1 MLRWRLLLGTV
12 FVAAL
17 AALCW
22 LDARAAQ
29 PGTWLMPLALLL
41 AVLGT
46 QELLGMWSARS
57 QRPLGWAVYIG
68 NIAIVLANLLAI
80 WRPAMFGPLGWPA
93 IGFALALI
101 LVLWGEM
108 ARYTGPG
115 GVAERLG
122 LATFALAY
130 VGVLMSFLVQLR
142 LLGPRGTWGLAALA
156 SLVLVVKLS
165 DIGAYTV
172 GRLFGRHKMA
182 PVLSPGKTLE
192 GAAGAF
198 GAALI
203 AAWFSQRYLI
213 PWIVGAAADDS
224 IAMTAPVPPH
234 GAAAPWWG
242 WIVAGA
248 ALCLVGIVGD
258 LAESLLKRDAGRK
271 DSSTWMPGFGGVLD
285 LIDSLLL
292 TAPVAYLLWS
302 AGLIGPR

>member
-22 LDARAAQ
+22 LDARAVT

-46 QELLGMWSARS
+46 QELLSMWSSRP
-57 QRPLGWAVYIG
+57 QRPLGWAVYVG
-68 NIAIVLANLLAI
+68 NVLIVLANLGAI
-80 WRPAMFGPLGWPA
+80 WKPAMFGPLGWPA
-93 IGFALALI
+93 IGLALALI

-122 LATFALAY
+122 LASFALAY
-130 VGVLMSFLVQLR
+130 VGLLLSFLVQLR
-142 LLGPRGTWGLAALA
+142 LLGPGSSWGLAALA
-156 SLVLVVKLS
+156 SLVLIVKSS

-172 GRLFGRHKMA
+172 GRLIGRHKMA

-198 GAALI
+198 AAALL
-203 AAWFSQRYLI
+203 AAWVSQRWLI
-213 PWIVGAAADDS
+213 PWMVNARAD
-224 IAMTAPVPPH
+224 TADGGTGGSPHFSPVPS
-234 GAAAPWWG
+234 WG
-242 WIVAGA
+242 WIVAGLS
-248 ALCLVGIVGD
+248 LCLVGIVGD
-258 LAESLLKRDAGRK
+258 LAESLLKRDAGHK

-292 TAPVAYLLWS
+292 TAPLAYLLWS
-302 AGLIGPR
+302 TGLLGP

>member
-17 AALCW
+17 AGLCW
-22 LDARAAQ
+22 LDARAAT

-41 AVLGT
+41 ALLGT
-46 QELLGMWSARS
+46 QELLGLWSERP

-68 NIAIVLANLLAI
+68 NLLIVLANVGAI
-80 WRPAMFGPLGWPA
+80 ARPAMFGPLGWPA

-101 LVLWGEM
+101 VVLWGEM

-122 LATFALAY
+122 LASFALAY
-130 VGVLMSFLVQLR
+130 VGLLMSFLVQLR
-142 LLGPRGTWGLAALA
+142 LLGPGGSWGLAALA
-156 SLVLVVKLS
+156 SLVLIVKSS

-198 GAALI
+198 GAALL
-203 AAWFSQRYLI
+203 AAWVSQRWLN
-213 PWIVGAAADDS
+213 PWIIGAQSGSAGENTASTAS
-224 IAMTAPVPPH
+224 ISMVP
-234 GAAAPWWG
+234 AWG
-242 WIVAGA
+242 WIVAGLS
-248 ALCLVGIVGD
+248 LCLVGILGD

-292 TAPVAYLLWS
+292 TAPIAYLLWS
-302 AGLIGPR
+302 AGFLGP

>member
-22 LDARAAQ
+22 LDAGAAT

-46 QELLGMWSARS
+46 QELLSLWSARP
-57 QRPLGWAVYIG
+57 QRPLGWAVYVG
-68 NIAIVLANLLAI
+68 NVLIVLANLGAI
-80 WRPAMFGPLGWPA
+80 WKPAMFGQLGWPA

-122 LATFALAY
+122 LASFALAY
-130 VGVLMSFLVQLR
+130 VGLLLSFLVQLR
-142 LLGPRGTWGLAALA
+142 LLGPGSSWGLAALA
-156 SLVLVVKLS
+156 SLVLIVKSS

-172 GRLFGRHKMA
+172 GRLIGRHKMA

-198 GAALI
+198 GAALL
-203 AAWFSQRYLI
+203 AAWVSQRWLI
-213 PWIVGAAADDS
+213 PGMIGAEAD
-224 IAMTAPVPPH
+224 TAGANTASSTHFSAVP
-234 GAAAPWWG
+234 AWG
-242 WIVAGA
+242 WIVAGLS
-248 ALCLVGIVGD
+248 LCLVGIVGD

-292 TAPVAYLLWS
+292 TAPIAYLLWS
-302 AGLIGPR
+302 AGLLGP

>member
-22 LDARAAQ
+22 LDAGAAT

-41 AVLGT
+41 ALLGT
-46 QELLGMWSARS
+46 QELLGLWNARP
-57 QRPLGWAVYIG
+57 QRPLGWAVYVG
-68 NIAIVLANLLAI
+68 NLLIVLANLGAI
-80 WRPAMFGPLGWPA
+80 ARPAMFGPLGWPA

-101 LVLWGEM
+101 VVLWGEM

-122 LATFALAY
+122 LAAFALAY
-130 VGVLMSFLVQLR
+130 IGLLMSFLVQLR
-142 LLGPRGTWGLAALA
+142 LLGPGGSWGLAALA
-156 SLVLVVKLS
+156 SLVLIVKSS

-172 GRLFGRHKMA
+172 GRLIGRHKMA

-198 GAALI
+198 GAALL
-203 AAWFSQRYLI
+203 AAWVSQRWLI
-213 PWIVGAAADDS
+213 PWMVGSEADTAGET
-224 IAMTAPVPPH
+224 IASASPLPLVP
-234 GAAAPWWG
+234 AWG
-242 WIVAGA
+242 WIVAGLS
-248 ALCLVGIVGD
+248 LCLVGIVGD

-292 TAPVAYLLWS
+292 TAPIAYLLWS
-302 AGLIGPR
+302 AGLLGP

>member
-1 MLRWRLLLGTV
+1 MLRWRLLLGTT
-12 FVAAL
+12 FVATL

-29 PGTWLMPLALLL
+29 PGNWLMPLALLL
-41 AVLGT
+41 TILGT
-46 QELLGMWSARS
+46 QELLGMWSDRP
-57 QRPLGWAVYIG
+57 QRPLGWTVYVG
-68 NIAIVLANLLAI
+68 NIAIVLANLGAI
-80 WRPAMFGPLGWPA
+80 WWPAMFGPLGWPA
-93 IGFALALI
+93 LGLALAII

-130 VGVLMSFLVQLR
+130 VGVMMSFLVQLR

-156 SLVLVVKLS
+156 SLVLIVKLS

-198 GAALI
+198 AAALL
-203 AAWFSQRYLI
+203 AAWLSQNWLI
-213 PWIVGAAADDS
+213 PWIVEASGRD
-224 IAMTAPVPPH
+224 TATTSPTTLLETTVP
-234 GAAAPWWG
+234 AWG
-242 WIVAGA
+242 WIVAGLL
-248 ALCLVGIVGD
+248 LCLIGIVGD

-271 DSSTWMPGFGGVLD
+271 DSSRWMPGFGGVLD

-302 AGLIGPR
+302 AGVLGPR